1 MTISPSTDLY
11 LLKLPIELNDENQ
24 LTFASASAQATYFLS
39 LTKIG
44 DTDFSYQRRDS
55 AIRYP
60 AHIDSIIQYNYVMYK
75 NENYSNKWFYAR
87 ITNMQYVNDG
97 MTLVEIEEDSFQ
109 TWQFDLGYSQCFVE
123 REHVADDTVGLH
135 TVPENLEVGPM
146 ACTGVAHYWPDVSFK
161 LADGTTYSGF
171 LTSSTMVIFQVSAWV
186 PDLKPTNWYP
196 QNANTFSGL
205 GFFGVKDS
213 LDAAKVCRAYQLY
226 HGDDEIVSIF
236 MAPPAVFKGGY
247 KETKTIT
254 IDGISTTVDIWSP
267 AQYSTMIDMTAND
280 FTETL
285 PTKLYGNFTPRN
297 NKLFC
302 WPYSYMVLTN
312 MVGDL
317 QEFHWEDFINN
328 TPHFNIYGVLSQGCS
343 IKCSPKSFR
352 YNDAANTYCSEYSVN
367 ARKFPICAWSSDAY
381 TNWLTQ
387 NSVNAAVGIGTS
399 FIGGMATGGPVG
411 GILSGSLAVANTI
424 GQAVQATKLP
434 DRAKGDI
441 SSGDWAQATYEL
453 FQLYKYTIRPEYAKV
468 IDDFFNCYG
477 YKVNEVKL
485 PNILGRPNWNYV
497 KTIGSA
503 IHADI
508 PQDSCD
514 HINQMFDNGITFW
527 HNPSTFRDYT
537 QNNQIPNTSS

>member
-39 LTKIG
+39 LPKIG
-44 DTDFSYQRRDS
+44 DPNFSYQRRDS
-55 AIRYP
+55 VIRYP

-87 ITNMQYVNDG
+87 IMNMEYVNDG
-97 MTLVEIEEDSFQ
+97 MTLISIDEDAFQ

-123 REHVADDTVGLH
+123 REHVNDDTVGAH
-135 TVPENLEVGPM
+135 TVPENLECGPPS
-146 ACTGVAHYWPDVSFK
+146 CIGVAHYYPDNSFK
-161 LADGTTYSGF
+161 LADQTTATF
-171 LTSSTMVIFQVSAWV
+171 LTISNMIIFQVSAWV
-186 PDLKPTNWYP
+186 PDLTPSHWYP
-196 QNANTFSGL
+196 QYANSFSGL
-205 GFFGVKDS
+205 GFFGVKDVT
-213 LDAAKVCRAYQLY
+213 DAVKVCLAYQAY

-236 MAPPAVFKGGY
+236 MAPPIMFKGGY

-254 IDGISTTVDIWSP
+254 IGGQSTTVEIWSP
-267 AQYSTMIDMTAND
+267 AEVSTMIDMNT
-280 FTETL
+280 TLYSETL
-285 PTKLYGNFTPRN
+285 PATLAGSYTPKN

-302 WPYSYMVLTN
+302 WPYNYMVMTN
-312 MVGDL
+312 MVGDM
-317 QEFHWEDFINN
+317 QEYHWEDFTNN
-328 TPHFNIYGVLSQGCS
+328 NPRFNLYGVLSQGCS
-343 IKCSPKSFR
+343 IKCIPKAFK
-352 YNDAANTYCSEYSVN
+352 YNDAANTYCTEYAVN
-367 ARKFPICAWSSDAY
+367 ARKYPICAWSSDAY

-387 NSVNAAVGIGTS
+387 NSVNAAVGVGTS
-399 FIGGMATGGPVG
+399 LVG
-411 GILSGSLAVANTI
+411 GLASGGLAGGVLSGAIAVANTI

-434 DRAKGDI
+434 DRAKGDVAT
-441 SSGDWAQATYEL
+441 GDFAQATYEL
-453 FQLYKYTIRPEYAKV
+453 FQLYKYTIRPEYAKI
-468 IDDFFNCYG
+468 IDDYFSCYG

-485 PNILGRPNWNYV
+485 PNITGRTNWNYV

-514 HINQMFDNGITFW
+514 RINRMFDNGITFW

-537 QNNQIPNTSS
+537 QSNTIVTP